1 MNSIKKGIVYSA
13 VALVCVLFTL
23 GYGHLD
29 SYADINGNE
38 SRLIGVAS
46 STFYYQGA
54 YYRVKQAYINQLIN
68 MLDSS
73 YDLTAAQAD
82 ACIDYIYNNVASG
95 IASGYLYKVEDEK
108 KEDAVDDPKEDA
120 VDDPKGND
128 DKVPEDDKKPQD
140 KAPDKDIGADKKIV
154 DVGKDAKADKTKE
167 EMAKEAAELAK
178 ELGMNISFDS
188 DDNDFSIVDD
198 SGNVVVST
206 KAAVKNTGFRLNS
219 LVYTGIAIL
228 AVFAVSVAVAVK
240 FGLFKKDDE

>member
-54 YYRVKQAYINQLIN
+54 YYRVEQAYINQLIN

-108 KEDAVDDPKEDA
+108 KEDA

>member
-108 KEDAVDDPKEDA
+108 KEEAA
-120 VDDPKGND
+120 DDPKGND
-128 DKVPEDDKKPQD
+128 D

-167 EMAKEAAELAK
+167 EMAKEASELAK

-228 AVFAVSVAVAVK
+228 AVFAASVAVAVK

>member
-1 MNSIKKGIVYSA
+1 MSNIKKGIAYCG
-13 VALVCVLFTL
+13 VALACVLFTL

-46 STFYYQGA
+46 STFYYQGS

-73 YDLTAAQAD
+73 YDLTASQAD

-108 KEDAVDDPKEDA
+108 KDEA

-128 DKVPEDDKKPQD
+128 DKTPKDGKDSQD
-140 KAPDKDIGADKKIV
+140 KTPDKDIGADKKII

-178 ELGMNISFDS
+178 DLGMNISFDS
-188 DDNDFSIVDD
+188 DNNDFSIVDD
-198 SGNVVVST
+198 AGNVVVST
-206 KAAVKNTGFRLNS
+206 RSAVKNTGFRLNS
-219 LVYTGIAIL
+219 LLYTGIAVLMLFAAAL
-228 AVFAVSVAVAVK
+228 AVAFK
-240 FGLFKKDDE
+240 FGLFKKDNE

>member
-73 YDLTAAQAD
+73 E
-82 ACIDYIYNNVASG
+82 VM
-95 IASGYLYKVEDEK
+95 
-108 KEDAVDDPKEDA
+108 
-120 VDDPKGND
+120 
-128 DKVPEDDKKPQD
+128 
-140 KAPDKDIGADKKIV
+140 
-154 DVGKDAKADKTKE
+154 E
-167 EMAKEAAELAK
+167 EAGVRVK
-178 ELGMNISFDS
+178 NISRWD
-188 DDNDFSIVDD
+188 IHIRHIQRQ
-198 SGNVVVST
+198 
-206 KAAVKNTGFRLNS
+206 KM
-219 LVYTGIAIL
+219 
-228 AVFAVSVAVAVK
+228 
-240 FGLFKKDDE
+240 

>member
-1 MNSIKKGIVYSA
+1 MDNIKKGIVYCG
-13 VALVCVLFTL
+13 VALACVLFTL

-29 SYADINGNE
+29 SYADINSNE

-46 STFYYQGA
+46 STFYYQGS

-108 KEDAVDDPKEDA
+108 KDEAVE
-120 VDDPKGND
+120 DPKGND
-128 DKVPEDDKKPQD
+128 DKTPEDDKGSQNKT
-140 KAPDKDIGADKKIV
+140 PDKDIGADQKII

-206 KAAVKNTGFRLNS
+206 RSAVKNTGFRLNS

-228 AVFAVSVAVAVK
+228 VVFAASLVVAVR
-240 FGLFKKDDE
+240 FRLFKKDDE

>member
-1 MNSIKKGIVYSA
+1 M
-13 VALVCVLFTL
+13 
-23 GYGHLD
+23 
-29 SYADINGNE
+29 
-38 SRLIGVAS
+38 
-46 STFYYQGA
+46 
-54 YYRVKQAYINQLIN
+54 
-68 MLDSS
+68 
-73 YDLTAAQAD
+73 
-82 ACIDYIYNNVASG
+82 ASG

-108 KEDAVDDPKEDA
+108 KEDA

-228 AVFAVSVAVAVK
+228 AVFAVSVAVAVR